1 MDAPTATII
10 GVSATAVVTIAGWNI
25 SHILAKRRED
35 HTRRLEATQK
45 HIERQ
50 IEEFYGPLLN
60 LIEQVFNVWAVR
72 EKIIQQNGSSTL
84 PPGKNK
90 QNNEIRYYVQENY
103 FFPLH
108 EKIREL
114 LTEKLYLTDG
124 GHIPESF
131 RAYLEH
137 STQQI
142 VQKALEK
149 ELNLDMRNVPI
160 LPWPDSFYQDVKAT
174 LESLMER
181 YDQCIQDFY
190 PDGVYGI
197 GKAKPRKGSNA

>member
-10 GVSATAVVTIAGWNI
+10 GVSLTAVVTIAGWNV

-35 HTRRLEATQK
+35 HTRRLEAAQK
-45 HIERQ
+45 HVERQ
-50 IEEFYGPLLN
+50 IQEFYGPLLN
-60 LIEQVFNVWAVR
+60 LIEQIFNVWAVR
-72 EKIIQQNGSSTL
+72 ERIIKPNARSPLNPGSETE
-84 PPGKNK
+84 
-90 QNNEIRYYVQENY
+90 NNEIRYYVQEHY

-108 EKIREL
+108 ERIRQL

-124 GHIPESF
+124 GRIPKSF

-137 STQQI
+137 STQQV

-149 ELNLDMRNVPI
+149 DLNIDTRTAPI
-160 LPWPDSFYQDVKAT
+160 LPWPDDFYEDVKAT

-181 YDQCIQDFY
+181 YDQCIQDLY
-190 PDGVYGI
+190 PGGVYSL
-197 GKAKPRKGSNA
+197 AKTKRPNT